1 MIAQHFYLKKYSWEV
16 VVLYNVN
23 ENDTDYIKKVL
34 SKICDDYGTIQ
45 DGVKYIRRGDYN
57 SGFIY
62 SNFDRKCSL
71 IVIGKADSTEQLF
84 NTIAHEANHLQSHI
98 ATKYNLDEK
107 GEEVSYLLGTII
119 QTMYREFRH
128 IILK

>member
-1 MIAQHFYLKKYSWEV
+1 MITQRFYLKKYSWEV
-16 VVLYNVN
+16 VVLYNVD
-23 ENDTDYIKKVL
+23 EHDTAYIKDVL
-34 SKICDDYGTIQ
+34 SEICDDYGTIQ

-62 SNFDRKCSL
+62 SNMDRRCSL
-71 IVIGKADSTEQLF
+71 IVIGKADSKEQLL

-107 GEEVSYLLGTII
+107 GEEVSYLLGSII
-119 QTMYREFRH
+119 QAMYPAFKRM
-128 IILK
+128 IVK

>member
-1 MIAQHFYLKKYSWEV
+1 MITQHFYLRKYSWEV

-23 ENDTDYIKKVL
+23 ENDTDTIKDIL
-34 SKICDDYGTIQ
+34 SEICDDYGTIQ

-62 SNFDRKCSL
+62 SNIDRRASL
-71 IVIGKADSTEQLF
+71 IVIGKANSPEELL
-84 NTIAHEANHLQSHI
+84 NTIGHEANHLQSHI

-107 GEEVSYLLGTII
+107 GEEVSYLLGDII
-119 QTMYREFRH
+119 QTMYPVFKR

>member
-1 MIAQHFYLKKYSWEV
+1 MIKQHFYLRKYNWEV
-16 VVLYNVN
+16 VVLYNVD
-23 ENDTDYIKKVL
+23 ENDTEYIKDIL
-34 SKICDDYGTIQ
+34 SEICDDYGTIQ

-62 SNFDRKCSL
+62 SNFDRKASI
-71 IVIGKADSTEQLF
+71 IVIGKADSPEEFL
-84 NTIAHEANHLQSHI
+84 NTIGHEANHLQSHI

-119 QTMYREFRH
+119 QVMYPVFKRL
-128 IILK
+128 IVK